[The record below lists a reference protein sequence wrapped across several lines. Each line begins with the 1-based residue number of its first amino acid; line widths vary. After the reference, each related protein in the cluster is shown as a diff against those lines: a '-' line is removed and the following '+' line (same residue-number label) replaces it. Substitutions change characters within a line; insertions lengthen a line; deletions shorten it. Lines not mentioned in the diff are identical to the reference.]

1 MLLVFVFV
9 FVFVF
14 VYIHTVVVALTPQW
28 RSDTEWGGCPAH
40 WLPPASAVFTIRFP
54 LDPYFLQFFSLP
66 SVRISYSSATS
77 QCLQS
82 DFHLTTF
89 FYSLGFCSYTF
100 WWAFFQTT
108 FATFFL
114 FRYCL
119 FCRCV
124 CLPSDIARPT
134 WPGSSV
140 CFICVFTICCLYL
153 CVYHPIVCICV
164 CLSTNRLL
172 QI

>member
-1 MLLVFVFV
+1 MC
-9 FVFVF
+9 
-14 VYIHTVVVALTPQW
+14 IHTVVVALTPQW

-89 FYSLGFCSYTF
+89 FYSFSFCKYTF
-100 WWAFFQTT
+100 WWAFIQTT

-140 CFICVFTICCLYL
+140 CFISVCLPSDCLCL
-153 CVYHPIVCICV
+153 CVYHPIVCICICV
-164 CLSTNRLL
+164 CVFTMIRLL